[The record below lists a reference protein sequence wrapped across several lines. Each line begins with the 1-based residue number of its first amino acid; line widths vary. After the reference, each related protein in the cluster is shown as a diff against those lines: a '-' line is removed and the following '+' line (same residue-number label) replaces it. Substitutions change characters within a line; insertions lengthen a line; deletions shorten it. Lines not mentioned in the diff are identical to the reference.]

1 MPRRLST
8 PAIIAVALII
18 GAVGAGAQ
26 STPRA
31 SGHWEGAIQVPGQEL
46 KIEVDLAPAGDQWE
60 GTISIPAQ
68 TLTGFPLS
76 SISVQAD
83 TVTFLMR
90 NVPGEPTFKGTVS
103 KDGKQLSGDFSQGGG
118 TVPFSLTRTGDAKI
132 ERPAKSTPVS
142 SELEGSWQGT
152 LDAGGTMLRLV
163 LRLAN
168 KPGGPAAGT
177 LVSVD
182 QGGVEVPVASIV
194 QSGSRLVL
202 VLPTIAGSYDGE
214 LKDGVLTGKWTQ
226 GANTW
231 PLVFK
236 KQ

>member
-1 MPRRLST
+1 MPRPLST
-8 PAIIAVALII
+8 PAIIVVALII
-18 GAVGAGAQ
+18 GADGVEAQ

-60 GTISIPAQ
+60 GTINIPAQ
-68 TLTGFPLS
+68 NLKGFPLS

-90 NVPGEPTFKGTVS
+90 NVPGEPTFKATMS

-152 LDAGGTMLRLV
+152 LDVGGTMLRLV

-168 KPGGPAAGT
+168 KPGGPAAAT

-226 GANTW
+226 GSNTW

>member
-1 MPRRLST
+1 VSI
-8 PAIIAVALII
+8 PAIVVVALIV
-18 GAVGAGAQ
+18 GAVGARAQ
-26 STPRA
+26 SAPRA

-46 KIEVDLAPAGDQWE
+46 KIEVDLAPAGEQWE
-60 GTISIPAQ
+60 GSISIPAQ
-68 TLTGFPLS
+68 SLKGFPLS
-76 SISVQAD
+76 SIAVQAD
-83 TVTFLMR
+83 TVTFGMR

-118 TVPFSLTRTGDAKI
+118 TVPFSLTRAGDAKV
-132 ERPAKSTPVS
+132 ERPAKSTPVTK
-142 SELEGSWQGT
+142 ELEGSWEGT
-152 LDAGGTMLRLV
+152 LDVGGKTLRLLV
-163 LRLAN
+163 KLAN

-182 QGGVEVPVASIV
+182 QGGAEVPIASVV
-194 QSGSRLVL
+194 QTGSRLTL
-202 VLPTIAGSYDGE
+202 ALPTIAGSYDGE

-226 GANTW
+226 GPNTM

>member
-8 PAIIAVALII
+8 PAIIVVALII
-18 GAVGAGAQ
+18 GADGVGAQ

-60 GTISIPAQ
+60 GTINIPAQ
-68 TLTGFPLS
+68 NLKGFPLS

-152 LDAGGTMLRLV
+152 LDVGGTMLRLV

-168 KPGGPAAGT
+168 KPGGPAAAT

-226 GANTW
+226 GSNTW